1 MARLSLTES
10 FARYGATLKNPM
22 WSVSAWASNGDLVV
36 SQWAHHYR
44 KGPDNSAE
52 YWGRTTRWEGP
63 GKNEF
68 KANLERAKT
77 VESRVR
83 LVIVSTKDIQRVEAG
98 EDASKLKK
106 EFDARSELVGEV
118 VELDGDDYVIRFRR
132 A

>member
-1 MARLSLTES
+1 MAHLSLTES

-22 WSVSAWASNGDLVV
+22 WSVSAWTLGGELVV
-36 SQWAHHYR
+36 SQWAHHFR
-44 KGPDNSAE
+44 KGPENSAE
-52 YWGRTTRWEGP
+52 YWGRTSRWEGP

-77 VESRVR
+77 ERSRVR
-83 LVIVSTKDIQRVEAG
+83 LVIVSTKEVARVEAG

-106 EFDARSELVGEV
+106 EFDVRPELVGEV
-118 VELDGDDYVIRFRR
+118 VELVGDDYVIRFRR

>member
-1 MARLSLTES
+1 MAHLSLTES

-22 WSVSAWASNGDLVV
+22 WSVSAWTLQGELVV

-44 KGPDNSAE
+44 KGPENSAE

-68 KANLERAKT
+68 KANLERAKAQG
-77 VESRVR
+77 SRVR
-83 LVIVSTKDIQRVEAG
+83 LVIVSTKEVARVEAG

-106 EFDARSELVGEV
+106 EFDVRPELVGEV
-118 VELDGDDYVIRFRR
+118 AELDGDDYVIRFRR